1 MRIVWK
7 DSNQPSKYHPVKYR
21 KHFVCGTPN
30 GWITDIPGDEN
41 LYKNHYCA
49 KNAVDAFYGELGQHG
64 GEKRKRYGIQIVG
77 KRKDESA

>member
-7 DSNQPSKYHPVKYR
+7 DSNQPSNYKPVKYR

-30 GWITDIPGDEN
+30 GWITDIPGDDN

-49 KNAVDAFYGELGQHG
+49 KNAVDAFYGDLGKHG
-64 GEKRKRYGIQIVG
+64 DDKRKRYGIQIIG
-77 KRKDESA
+77 KRNGESA

>member
-7 DSNQPSKYHPVKYR
+7 DSGQPSKYQPVKYR

-49 KNAVDAFYGELGQHG
+49 KNAVDAFYGDLDQCSDK
-64 GEKRKRYGIQIVG
+64 KRKRYGIQIIG
-77 KRKDESA
+77 KRNGESA